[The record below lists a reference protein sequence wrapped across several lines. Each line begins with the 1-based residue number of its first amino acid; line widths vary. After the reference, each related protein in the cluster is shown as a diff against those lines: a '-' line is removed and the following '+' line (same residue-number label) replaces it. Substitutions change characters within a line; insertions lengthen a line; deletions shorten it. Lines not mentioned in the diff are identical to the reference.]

1 MEDLKAQIIE
11 ILKKRRGAPIKIDA
25 LLKELGLPP
34 TDRKHLRRYLRTL
47 VQDGVLAALRGQ
59 SYTLPQD
66 ASTIIGIL
74 RTSNKGFGFV
84 IPVAEEA
91 ADESDDEE
99 DEADF
104 PPPPRPPEVY
114 VPRKRMSDA
123 MNGDKVSVRIV
134 GRTDRSPEGQVL
146 EVLERGSHEIV
157 GTFYATKRGG
167 NVIPRDEKFTRSI
180 VTPRPHPDLGVQDG
194 MYVVATIVEWT
205 PPSQPL
211 IGRVREALGDS
222 DSPGIDI
229 TVVIRDAGVDPEFPA
244 AVLEEAKAA
253 TGKLTAKQAAQRTDM
268 RDLVTFTMDG
278 ATAKDFDDALS
289 IGLTDEGLWRLGVH
303 IADVSHFVREGGALD
318 EEALDRATS
327 IYPID
332 RVVPMLPEHLSN
344 DLCSL
349 RPNED
354 RLAMSCLMDIDERG
368 RVHDYSIHESI
379 IRSSHRLIYEE
390 VQAVM
395 DGTASPEQLKA
406 LGPIRPQLEMLYEL
420 RVVLTN
426 MRMRRGALDLD
437 IPETT
442 IEFDPKGAVSAI
454 VKRSRLE
461 SHRVVEECMLIAN
474 EVVATHLFNLRV
486 PSVYRVH
493 EPPDLAKLRR
503 LEPVLA
509 HLGFRFPARHDINQE
524 AIQTMLDKTS
534 ESDVGAIARRL
545 VLRSMMQ
552 ARYTDENLGHYGL
565 GSTCYTHFT
574 SPIRRYPDLLVH
586 RILHDCIHAGAPM
599 EGRYIPP
606 VDPNSKDERKGR
618 KAGPAKTAPPPLPPM
633 RMEYLRNNLP
643 GWTRH
648 CSERERRAQNI
659 EYDAIKIKSL
669 EFMRTKLGEEFD
681 GMITAVL
688 NWGFFVELNDP
699 PVEGLVHVRKLDDD
713 FYEFDEERQILIGR
727 QSGNAFKLGDKVKV
741 MVENVNML
749 SLELD
754 YALISKA
761 SGKAGPDKKRDLHRA
776 RTTAATRHNERRP
789 STGGFQKRGGRKR
802 R

>member
-1 MEDLKAQIIE
+1 MEDMKARIIE

-34 TDRKHLRRYLRTL
+34 TDRKALRRYLRVL
-47 VQDGVLAALRGQ
+47 VQDGVLAGLRGQ
-59 SYTLPQD
+59 SYTMPSD
-66 ASTIIGIL
+66 ASTIVGIL

-84 IPVAEEA
+84 IPVVEEDV
-91 ADESDDEE
+91 DESQDYEDEE
-99 DEADF
+99 EF
-104 PPPPRPPEVY
+104 PAAPRPPEIY

-123 MNGDKVSVRIV
+123 MNGDKVVVRIV

-157 GTFYATKRGG
+157 GTYYATKRGG
-167 NVIPRDEKFTRSI
+167 NVIPRDEKFTRSV

-211 IGRVREALGDS
+211 LGKVREVLGDS

-229 TVVIRDAGVDPEFPA
+229 TVVIRDAGVDPEFSA
-244 AVLEEAKAA
+244 AALEEAQAA
-253 TGKLTAKQAAQRTDM
+253 TGELTAEESAQRTDM

-289 IGLTDEGLWRLGVH
+289 ISRTDEGLWRLGVH
-303 IADVSHFVREGGALD
+303 IADVSHFVREGGALN

-354 RLAMSCLMDIDERG
+354 RLAMSCMMDIDERG
-368 RVHDYSIHESI
+368 RVHDYSIHQSI

-390 VQAVM
+390 VQTLM
-395 DGTASPEQLKA
+395 DGQASPELIRS
-406 LGPIRPQLEMLYEL
+406 LGAIRPQLEMLYEL
-420 RVVLTN
+420 REVLTN

-442 IEFDPKGAVSAI
+442 IEFDAQGAVEAI
-454 VKRSRLE
+454 VKRARLE

-474 EVVATHLFNLRV
+474 EVVATHLFNLSV

-493 EPPDLAKLRR
+493 EPPDMAKLRR

-509 HLGFRFPARHDINQE
+509 HLGFRFPAKHDLNQE

-534 ESDVGAIARRL
+534 ESEVGFIARRL
-545 VLRSMMQ
+545 ILRSMMQ

-586 RILHDCIHAGAPM
+586 RILHACMDAGAPM
-599 EGRYIPP
+599 DGRYAPP
-606 VDPNSKDERKGR
+606 SDPNAREKKGR
-618 KAGPAKTAPPPLPPM
+618 KAPPSTVAPPPLPPM
-633 RMEYLRNNLP
+633 QMEKLRQHLP

-669 EFMRTKLGEEFD
+669 EFMRTKLGEEYD
-681 GMITAVL
+681 GLITAVL
-688 NWGFFVELNDP
+688 NWGFFVELIDP

-713 FYEFDEERQILIGR
+713 FYEFDEERQMLTGR
-727 QSGNAFKLGDKVKV
+727 QSGNTFKLGDKVKV

-754 YALISKA
+754 YALISKV
-761 SGKAGPDKKRDLHRA
+761 SGKAGPDKKRDLHRT
-776 RTTAATRHNERRP
+776 RTAAATRHKERRP
-789 STGGFQKRGGRKR
+789 TTGGFQKRGGRKR